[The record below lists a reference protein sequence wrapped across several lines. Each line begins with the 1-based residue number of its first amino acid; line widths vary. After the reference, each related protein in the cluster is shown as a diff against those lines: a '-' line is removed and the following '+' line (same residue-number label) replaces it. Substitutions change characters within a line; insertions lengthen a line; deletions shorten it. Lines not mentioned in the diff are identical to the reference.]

1 MRRVHRENRF
11 PFALFYVFFI
21 FIGKSVQRVGHFWV
35 YWGIEDGV
43 QFFFL
48 FLVIWVLK
56 IFSFIPKSISWCFQ
70 LQKQHPKHSIAQ
82 CLILY
87 PIIRYTMS
95 PNGILSNCR
104 HLTLNT
110 EAKTHKNQHANGKFF
125 FFDRESA
132 VAHRDEK

>member
-1 MRRVHRENRF
+1 LL
-11 PFALFYVFFI
+11 AI
-21 FIGKSVQRVGHFWV
+21 CI
-35 YWGIEDGV
+35 
-43 QFFFL
+43 
-48 FLVIWVLK
+48 LK
-56 IFSFIPKSISWCFQ
+56 IFSINFLKFPTP
-70 LQKQHPKHSIAQ
+70 QKQHPKHSIAQ
-82 CLILY
+82 CLMLY